1 MKKYSAYLFAFI
13 ALLLSACNNEKK
25 EGTPGQSETN
35 TAGQKNLETVHLI
48 NQAFETGDFSNIKP
62 LLAADAVDHSGPSGD
77 IKSPD
82 SIVASMQQWAK
93 MITGPKSSTIKEFAD
108 KDYVFQWMEVSGKMA
123 VDGFGMKTG
132 QAYNTS
138 AIEVTRF
145 NNDGKATEH
154 WEFVTM
160 ADAAKMMGGGSS
172 SEKK

>member
-1 MKKYSAYLFAFI
+1 
-13 ALLLSACNNEKK
+13 
-25 EGTPGQSETN
+25 
-35 TAGQKNLETVHLI
+35 
-48 NQAFETGDFSNIKP
+48 
-62 LLAADAVDHSGPSGD
+62 
-77 IKSPD
+77 
-82 SIVASMQQWAK
+82 
-93 MITGPKSSTIKEFAD
+93 
-108 KDYVFQWMEVSGKMA
+108 MA